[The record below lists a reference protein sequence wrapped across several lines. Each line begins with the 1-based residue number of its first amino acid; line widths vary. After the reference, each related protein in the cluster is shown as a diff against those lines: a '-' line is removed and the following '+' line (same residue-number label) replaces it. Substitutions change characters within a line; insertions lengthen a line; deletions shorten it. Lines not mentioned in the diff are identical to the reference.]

1 MSCFDLEQTDSKYQA
16 DQAKG
21 EEDEEAAA
29 AAAVQVEFSLN
40 WLHSQKTKHIIYI
53 YMYVCMYVCTYVRMY
68 VSIHPSIYLFIY
80 LI

>member
-1 MSCFDLEQTDSKYQA
+1 MFCFDLEQADIKYQA

-40 WLHSQKTKHIIYI
+40 CLHSQKIKHI
-53 YMYVCMYVCTYVRMY
+53 
-68 VSIHPSIYLFIY
+68 
-80 LI
+80 

>member
-29 AAAVQVEFSLN
+29 AAAVQVEFSL
-40 WLHSQKTKHIIYI
+40 TG
-53 YMYVCMYVCTYVRMY
+53 CTVRRQNT
-68 VSIHPSIYLFIY
+68 
-80 LI
+80 